1 MIKNSL
7 NIIKPINLIEHCRNL
22 QFVAAAEFQHLF
34 GSEKKEFL
42 FSLIVLLTLI
52 QILVSFFITLL

>member
-22 QFVAAAEFQHLF
+22 QFVAAAEFQHLLSYF
-34 GSEKKEFL
+34 QNLGVKKR
-42 FSLIVLLTLI
+42 
-52 QILVSFFITLL
+52 SFYSA